1 MGGAVSSLLFGGG
14 KKQEAPAPDPKL
26 ELMRAEQKAKAD
38 ADKKKAEDEAAEQ
51 ERRRM
56 SGNFGR
62 RSLFTG
68 GEQGYERPSQLGG

>member
-1 MGGAVSSLLFGGG
+1 MGSVASSLFGGG
-14 KKQEAPAPDPKL
+14 KQPAAPAPDPEL
-26 ELMRAEQKAKAD
+26 ERMRAEQKAKAD
-38 ADKKKAEDEAAEQ
+38 ADKKKAEDEAADQ